1 MSIEPQGDDVDAGFV
16 RPFTLTGGR
25 TETPNVLVPI
35 EAVVSCRR
43 HGDEGAPHLGPV
55 ERAVWD
61 ATRLNLS
68 SAEIS
73 ARLGLPLVVVRV
85 LVGDLVAAGHVWLG
99 PTAVH
104 DDEDLIRRL
113 ITGVSR
119 L

>member
-1 MSIEPQGDDVDAGFV
+1 MSTERQEEVDAGFV
-16 RPFTLTGGR
+16 RPYTLTGGR
-25 TETPNVLVPI
+25 TETPDVLVPI

-43 HGDEGAPHLGPV
+43 RPHEHGPDLGPV

-85 LVGDLVAAGHVWLG
+85 LVGDLVAAGHAWLG
-99 PTAVH
+99 PTAQH

-113 ITGVSR
+113 IAGVSR